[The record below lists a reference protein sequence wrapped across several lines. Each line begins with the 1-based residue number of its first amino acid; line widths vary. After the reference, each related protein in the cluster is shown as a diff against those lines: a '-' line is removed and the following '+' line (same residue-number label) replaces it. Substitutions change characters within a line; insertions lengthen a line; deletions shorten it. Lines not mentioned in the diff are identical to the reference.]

1 MPNIQHPSFYLQPE
15 WVTILRNSSFEAER
29 AGKLQPEQLKLIID
43 QQWFNLLAPAK
54 YGGLEK
60 TLPEVVRIEES
71 LSWADGSAGWV
82 ITLCAGA
89 GWFGGFLN
97 AQLAEAI
104 FKVPGVCFAGSG
116 AATGTAELTRKGYI
130 ISGNWKYASGVHHA
144 THITANCVVVKDGEA
159 LLNADGTQMIIPFVF
174 DRKDVQLLPGWKY
187 TGMMGTGSD
196 AYEVKDV
203 FVDFNRSFKIDPAAV
218 VVDKPLYRY
227 PFYQLAEATLAANI
241 SGIAYHF
248 IDLAEGIFTER
259 IGHDKRLNDKQ
270 RAVLKDML
278 THVVQQLEKAR
289 SNFYAAVD
297 FSWKQLTTEK
307 EIGKESLEE
316 VSSTSRT
323 LARIARES
331 TDQLYPYCGLIAA
344 APDSPINQVWRD
356 LHTASQHA
364 LLTFPE

>member
-1 MPNIQHPSFYLQPE
+1 MPNIQHPSFYLQPQ
-15 WVTILRNSSFEAER
+15 WVTLLRNSSFEAER
-29 AGKLQPEQLKLIID
+29 AGKLQPDQLQLIIA
-43 QQWFNLLAPAK
+43 QQWFKLLAPSK
-54 YGGLEK
+54 YGGLER

-97 AQLAEAI
+97 RQLAEAI
-104 FKVPGVCFAGSG
+104 FKVQGVCLAGSG
-116 AATGTAELTRKGYI
+116 AATGTAELTENGYVVNG
-130 ISGNWKYASGVHHA
+130 SWKYASGVHHA

-159 LLNADGTQMIIPFVF
+159 LANADGTQMIVPFVF

-196 AYEVKDV
+196 AYEVKDL

-227 PFYQLAEATLAANI
+227 PFYQLAEATLAANL
-241 SGIAYHF
+241 SGMAYHF
-248 IDLAEGIFTER
+248 IDLAEEILTER
-259 IGHDKRLNDKQ
+259 IENDKRLSDKH
-270 RAVLKDML
+270 RAVLKDTL
-278 THVVQQLEKAR
+278 THVVQELENAR
-289 SNFYAAVD
+289 NNFYTAID

-307 EIGKESLEE
+307 EIGKDSLDE

-331 TDQLYPYCGLIAA
+331 ADKLYPYCGLIAA

-356 LHTASQHA
+356 LHTASQHS
-364 LLTFPE
+364 LLTFPQ